1 MKVSIIIIT
10 KNQKEILQKSI
21 PVLLKQRFNED
32 DEVIVVDSGST
43 DGAIEYVK
51 NQPVKL
57 VEIKPA
63 IFNYAEAFNIGA
75 KMSKGE
81 FLIRLSGDVIPVGAN
96 FIKEMIIPFEDL
108 KVGGTYGRYVT
119 SGRKGYTLPF
129 YWPERRF
136 PKSLTYYSAIPNLF
150 KYLFYFKHREE
161 VTNFAGGCCAVR
173 NDIWGKR
180 PFNNKLSA
188 AEDAEYALY
197 LHLAGYSIVCNP
209 KAIVLH
215 EHEISRE
222 KKISNLFF
230 SKWAWQLNLQMAQLL
245 LKKWPKE
252 RELSDNE

>member
-1 MKVSIIIIT
+1 MKVSIIIVT

-21 PVLLKQRFNED
+21 PILLKQRFKED
-32 DEVIVVDSGST
+32 YEVIVVDSGST

-57 VEIKPA
+57 VEIRPV

-81 FLIRLSGDVIPVGAN
+81 FLIRLSGDAIPVDEN
-96 FIKEMIIPFEDL
+96 FIKEMIIPFKDL
-108 KVGGTYGRYVT
+108 NVGGTYGRYVL

-129 YWPERRF
+129 YWLERRF
-136 PKSLTYYSAIPNLF
+136 PKSLTCYSITPNLF
-150 KYLFYFKHREE
+150 KYLFYFKHREA
-161 VTNFAGGCCAVR
+161 VTNFAGGCCAIR
-173 NDIWGKR
+173 SDILEKR
-180 PFNNKLSA
+180 PFNTKLSA

-209 KAIVLH
+209 KAMVLH
-215 EHEISRE
+215 EHEINRGE
-222 KKISNLFF
+222 KIHNQFF
-230 SKWAWQLNLQMAQLL
+230 SKWVWQLNLQIAKLL

-252 RELSDNE
+252 